1 MLYWLFVR
9 QNVIDF
15 SKDSVA
21 HIATSLLGNLP
32 YYMFIHLIPFD
43 PSINI
48 GHILN
53 TALPLIDLFLSS
65 QHVGTGGASSKLILC
80 HVSFPMIL
88 WSIYMT
94 ILTLYALSRT
104 PIPKFPYKFLNGYVM
119 NAQHRTLLPWPSI
132 SVVVCLFLSI
142 ACWTAV
148 SFYLINRSAHENRV
162 VEEGEL
168 LDNEGLEKLLQDLE
182 EHIN

>member
-1 MLYWLFVR
+1 
-9 QNVIDF
+9 
-15 SKDSVA
+15 
-21 HIATSLLGNLP
+21 
-32 YYMFIHLIPFD
+32 
-43 PSINI
+43 
-48 GHILN
+48 
-53 TALPLIDLFLSS
+53 
-65 QHVGTGGASSKLILC
+65 
-80 HVSFPMIL
+80 
-88 WSIYMT
+88 
-94 ILTLYALSRT
+94 
-104 PIPKFPYKFLNGYVM
+104 M